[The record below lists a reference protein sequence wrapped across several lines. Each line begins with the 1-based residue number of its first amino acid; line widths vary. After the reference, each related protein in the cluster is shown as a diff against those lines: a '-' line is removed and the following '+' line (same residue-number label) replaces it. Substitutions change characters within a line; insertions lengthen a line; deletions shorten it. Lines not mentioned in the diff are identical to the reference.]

1 VAVSDLQ
8 ACGGAFRE
16 IFTRAGVA
24 LLLAGDDGRVLEV
37 NEALAMLIGT
47 SGRELRGTPFADLC
61 VPARRHVARTGWTN
75 LVKEGSLRCELELA
89 CRWGRIARVEVRA
102 LANVAPGTHCVGFW
116 DVTRRRERE
125 EHSERYQ
132 ILARHTHDIVLF
144 VRRDGQVL
152 EANDAALRAYGYTRD
167 EMLTLTIGDLRDPST
182 RLGVAEQLERAFSSG
197 VRFETV
203 HKKKDGTTFPVEVG
217 SRSAVVGGERVILSI
232 IRDVTDRHQL
242 QSRLVQTDRLSA
254 MGTLAA
260 GVAHEINNPLAYAL
274 ANLDLAARRIKKRS
288 ALARDAEGQADV
300 VEDLEQLERM
310 LEIAREGMDRVRTI
324 VKDLRT
330 FARGDDDRLVPVDV
344 RRVLE
349 SSINIALGEIRH
361 RARLVRDYR
370 EVPVLLANESRLG
383 QVFLNLLV
391 NAAQAVPADRGVQ
404 GEVRVA
410 TWTDGEGRAVVEV
423 ADDGVGMSADLV
435 ARLFEPFV
443 TTKPPGQGTG
453 LGLYISRS
461 IVHDAGGEIEVE
473 TSPGHGTKMRV
484 VLPARAVPTPPPSA
498 TFEPLPDPAP
508 ARILV
513 VDDEPH
519 ILEMLRAQLGE
530 RHQVVV
536 ALGGLEA
543 DDILQRDV
551 EFDAVLCDVMMP
563 DRSGIELY
571 RSIEYLQPEL
581 AARFVFMTGGAF
593 TPDSRE
599 FIESRPKQRLEKP
612 FTSEELEAALRRTL
626 ARRRATP

>member
-1 VAVSDLQ
+1 M
-8 ACGGAFRE
+8 
-16 IFTRAGVA
+16 
-24 LLLAGDDGRVLEV
+24 LLADDEARVLEV
-37 NEALAMLIGT
+37 NEALAILIGT
-47 SGRELRGTPFADLC
+47 SARELRGMHFADLC
-61 VPARRHVARTGWTN
+61 VSARRHVARTGWTN
-75 LVKEGSLRCELELA
+75 LIREGNLRCELELA

-102 LANVAPGTHCVGFW
+102 LANVIPGTHCVGYW

-132 ILARHTHDIVLF
+132 LLARHTHDIVLF
-144 VRRDGQVL
+144 MRRDGQIL
-152 EANDAALRAYGYTRD
+152 EANDAALRAYKYTR
-167 EMLTLTIGDLRDPST
+167 EEILKLSLGDLRDPAT

-203 HKKKDGTTFPVEVG
+203 HRRKDGTTFPVEVG
-217 SRSAVVGGERVILSI
+217 SRSAVVGGERVLLSI

-274 ANLDLAARRIKKRS
+274 ANLDLAARRIRKR
-288 ALARDAEGQADV
+288 AAVAQETEGQAELVD
-300 VEDLEQLERM
+300 DLEQLDRM

-361 RARLVRDYR
+361 RARLVRDYG

-383 QVFLNLLV
+383 QVFLNLLI
-391 NAAQAVPADRGVQ
+391 NAAQAVPTDRGVQ
-404 GEVRVA
+404 GEVRVT
-410 TWTDGEGRAVVEV
+410 TWTDVEGRAVVEV

-461 IVHDAGGEIEVE
+461 IVRDAGGEIEVE

-484 VLPARAVPTPPPSA
+484 VLPARALPTPPPSA
-498 TFEPLPDPAP
+498 SFEPLPETAP
-508 ARILV
+508 ARLLV
-513 VDDEPH
+513 IDDEPY
-519 ILEMLRAQLGE
+519 ILEMLRQQLGD

-543 DDILQRDV
+543 DDILQRDA

-563 DRSGIELY
+563 DKSGIELY
-571 RSIEYLQPEL
+571 RGIEASHPDL
-581 AARFVFMTGGAF
+581 AARFLFMTGGAF
-593 TPDSRE
+593 TPDSRMFLE
-599 FIESRPKQRLEKP
+599 ARPKQRLDKP
-612 FTSEELEAALRRTL
+612 FTRDELDEALRRVL
-626 ARRRATP
+626 ARRRSSL